1 MASSSSISI
10 FDNYC
15 FKSAFNEELYNS
27 IVKNKK
33 VIAECCIDLDED
45 EYPEVK
51 EQIALRGWRR
61 LATPKQE
68 ISIDLIH
75 EFYANAILTEEEM
88 EEAGGHTFRSYVR
101 GKVGDFSPENLRNI
115 MRFRAH
121 VQGAATDFE
130 TRKEH
135 DQQLDQVQADLC
147 IPGATWKLSTG
158 QLRVPIQLRR
168 QELNPIARGWHEFS
182 IHSLIPSSNRSEIP
196 VIREIPIH
204 CIMRGEDVRAEDIIA
219 DKIVRMAQ
227 GIKEKGKLGFP
238 STIFKLCKEAGVP
251 IREFRRTRKIQAEK
265 PITAKRMEST
275 RLPRPVQQRQQ
286 ENEDEDEPMPQAEE
300 GNEKRAHDYD
310 YHHQPEYEHHQ
321 PNYEQP
327 HPEFEHHQ
335 EFNEPPVQPPPYH
348 VPTYTDQH
356 QKDLDSIETQLQNMM
371 WYQQQALE
379 NMSKNQA
386 EYMAE
391 LRDIKGKHQE
401 LYESNDRFYNQV
413 RQEQKEMV
421 QEIQQIKNYQ
431 VNQTLVD
438 STRHKAYMDELAAMK
453 AKQEEFFSNQVN
465 QYNLI
470 RQDHKLLGKE
480 ILDVK
485 KYQMSAV
492 TMGSSGSGS
501 STQPPPPPPY
511 EADQALMKI
520 REQHATF
527 TEICRQ
533 LKDCTRNALGRESYM
548 VWAHQLANPNLVEL
562 SSQKIVK
569 QIYDNIDRKRPMFR
583 GLLKSDL

>member
-1 MASSSSISI
+1 MASSSSVFV
-10 FDNYC
+10 FDNYR

-51 EQIALRGWRR
+51 EQIALRSWRR
-61 LATPKQE
+61 LAAPKQE

-101 GKVGDFSPENLRNI
+101 GKVVFFSPENLRNV

-121 VQGAATDFE
+121 EDKKNTSREAYNCKKNGVHKATK
-130 TRKEH
+130 T
-135 DQQLDQVQADLC
+135 
-147 IPGATWKLSTG
+147 
-158 QLRVPIQLRR
+158 
-168 QELNPIARGWHEFS
+168 
-182 IHSLIPSSNRSEIP
+182 
-196 VIREIPIH
+196 
-204 CIMRGEDVRAEDIIA
+204 
-219 DKIVRMAQ
+219 
-227 GIKEKGKLGFP
+227 
-238 STIFKLCKEAGVP
+238 
-251 IREFRRTRKIQAEK
+251 
-265 PITAKRMEST
+265 
-275 RLPRPVQQRQQ
+275 VQQRQQ
-286 ENEDEDEPMPQAEE
+286 ENEDEDEPMPQTEE
-300 GNEKRAHDYD
+300 GNEEGNEGQAHDYD

-327 HPEFEHHQ
+327 QPEFEHHQ

-391 LRDIKGKHQE
+391 LRDIKGKQQE
-401 LYESNDRFYNQV
+401 LYKNNDRFYNQV

-438 STRHKAYMDELAAMK
+438 STRHKAYMDELGAMK
-453 AKQEEFFSNQVN
+453 AKQEKFFSN
-465 QYNLI
+465 
-470 RQDHKLLGKE
+470 
-480 ILDVK
+480 
-485 KYQMSAV
+485 
-492 TMGSSGSGS
+492 
-501 STQPPPPPPY
+501 
-511 EADQALMKI
+511 
-520 REQHATF
+520 
-527 TEICRQ
+527 
-533 LKDCTRNALGRESYM
+533 
-548 VWAHQLANPNLVEL
+548 
-562 SSQKIVK
+562 
-569 QIYDNIDRKRPMFR
+569 
-583 GLLKSDL
+583 

>member
-1 MASSSSISI
+1 MASSSSVSV
-10 FDNYC
+10 FDNHR

-27 IVKNKK
+27 IVKSKK
-33 VIAECCIDLDED
+33 VIVECCIDLDED

-51 EQIALRGWRR
+51 KQISLRGWRR
-61 LATPKQE
+61 LAAPKQE

-88 EEAGGHTFRSYVR
+88 EEAGGHTFSSYVR
-101 GKVGDFSPENLRNI
+101 GKVVDFSLENLRNV
-115 MRFRAH
+115 MRFRAQ
-121 VQGAATDFE
+121 VQGATTDFE

-135 DQQLDQVQADLC
+135 DQQLDQVLVDLC

-158 QLRVPIQLRR
+158 QMRVPIQLRR
-168 QELNPIARGWHEFS
+168 QELNPVARGWHEFS

-196 VIREIPIH
+196 VIRAILIH

-238 STIFKLCKEAGVP
+238 STIYKLCKEAGVP
-251 IREFRRTRKIQAEK
+251 LREFRRTRKIQAEK
-265 PITAKRMEST
+265 PITARRMEST
-275 RLPRPVQQRQQ
+275 KLPRPIQPRQQ
-286 ENEDEDEPMPQAEE
+286 EDEDEDHPMPQAGEENEE
-300 GNEKRAHDYD
+300 GNEG
-310 YHHQPEYEHHQ
+310 
-321 PNYEQP
+321 
-327 HPEFEHHQ
+327 
-335 EFNEPPVQPPPYH
+335 
-348 VPTYTDQH
+348 
-356 QKDLDSIETQLQNMM
+356 
-371 WYQQQALE
+371 QQ
-379 NMSKNQA
+379 
-386 EYMAE
+386 
-391 LRDIKGKHQE
+391 QE
-401 LYESNDRFYNQV
+401 LYENNDRFYNQV
-413 RQEQKEMV
+413 RQEKKEMV
-421 QEIQQIKNYQ
+421 QEIQQIKSYQ

-453 AKQEEFFSNQVN
+453 AKQEEFFSNQAN

-492 TMGSSGSGS
+492 TMGSSGSDS

-511 EADQALMKI
+511 ELDQALMKI

-527 TEICRQ
+527 TKICRQ
-533 LKDCTRNALGRESYM
+533 LKDWTRNASGRECYT
-548 VWAHQLANPNLVEL
+548 
-562 SSQKIVK
+562 
-569 QIYDNIDRKRPMFR
+569 
-583 GLLKSDL
+583 

>member
-1 MASSSSISI
+1 
-10 FDNYC
+10 
-15 FKSAFNEELYNS
+15 
-27 IVKNKK
+27 
-33 VIAECCIDLDED
+33 
-45 EYPEVK
+45 
-51 EQIALRGWRR
+51 
-61 LATPKQE
+61 
-68 ISIDLIH
+68 
-75 EFYANAILTEEEM
+75 
-88 EEAGGHTFRSYVR
+88 
-101 GKVGDFSPENLRNI
+101 
-115 MRFRAH
+115 
-121 VQGAATDFE
+121 
-130 TRKEH
+130 
-135 DQQLDQVQADLC
+135 
-147 IPGATWKLSTG
+147 
-158 QLRVPIQLRR
+158 
-168 QELNPIARGWHEFS
+168 
-182 IHSLIPSSNRSEIP
+182 
-196 VIREIPIH
+196 
-204 CIMRGEDVRAEDIIA
+204 MRGEDVRAEDIIV

-265 PITAKRMEST
+265 PITAKKMEST
-275 RLPRPVQQRQQ
+275 RLPRPAQRRQQ
-286 ENEDEDEPMPQAEE
+286 ENEDEDEPMPQP
-300 GNEKRAHDYD
+300 
-310 YHHQPEYEHHQ
+310 Q
-321 PNYEQP
+321 
-327 HPEFEHHQ
+327 PEFEHHQ

-391 LRDIKGKHQE
+391 LRDIKGKQQE
-401 LYESNDRFYNQV
+401 LYENNNRFYNQV

-431 VNQTLVD
+431 VNQILVD

-453 AKQEEFFSNQVN
+453 AKQEEFFSNQAN

-533 LKDCTRNALGRESYM
+533 LKDWTRNASGRESYM
-548 VWAHQLANPNLVEL
+548 VWAHQLAN
-562 SSQKIVK
+562 
-569 QIYDNIDRKRPMFR
+569 
-583 GLLKSDL
+583 